1 MPRSPQYPAHGP
13 RTQLSPLVTRRRMPD
28 LGPKDQS
35 GLLWD
40 GSLTLLGRGSVCIN
54 TAGEKVYPEE
64 IEEALKTH
72 PVIEDALVVGVPDE
86 KWGQA
91 VTGVVRLDPAQPYDE
106 AAIRAH
112 VRGTLAGYKTPKS
125 IVPTERPL
133 RASNGKADY
142 KIAAEIAHSAVGSA
156 TPADYPSRRGL
167 RRID

>member
-91 VTGVVRLDPAQPYDE
+91 VTGVVRLDPAQPYDK
-106 AAIRAH
+106 AAIRA
-112 VRGTLAGYKTPKS
+112 RAGDAS
-125 IVPTERPL
+125 GLQDAQVHRPH
-133 RASNGKADY
+133 RAS
-142 KIAAEIAHSAVGSA
+142 AARFQRQGGLQ
-156 TPADYPSRRGL
+156 DRRRNRAQRGWE
-167 RRID
+167 RHAC